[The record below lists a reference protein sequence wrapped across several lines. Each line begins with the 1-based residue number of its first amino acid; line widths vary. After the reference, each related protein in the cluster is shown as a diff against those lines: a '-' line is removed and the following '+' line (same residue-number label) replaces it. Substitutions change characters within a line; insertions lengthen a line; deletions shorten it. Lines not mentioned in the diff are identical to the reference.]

1 MWYVLFWY
9 VILVYNLNNS
19 NIYTTK
25 RDVHFSFFEWTI
37 KVNDE
42 SKSKMVWIWE
52 REITFQFVKRQLMDG
67 KINYGVYH
75 EHVMDL
81 YEFKQPEKL
90 LSDLTDSSATE

>member
-1 MWYVLFWY
+1 MKNYCGAAAPNIRLACKNFRIFESTASDGY
-9 VILVYNLNNS
+9 DNSCKPNARFNLSGINNS
-19 NIYTTK
+19 Y
-25 RDVHFSFFEWTI
+25 R
-37 KVNDE
+37 
-42 SKSKMVWIWE
+42 E